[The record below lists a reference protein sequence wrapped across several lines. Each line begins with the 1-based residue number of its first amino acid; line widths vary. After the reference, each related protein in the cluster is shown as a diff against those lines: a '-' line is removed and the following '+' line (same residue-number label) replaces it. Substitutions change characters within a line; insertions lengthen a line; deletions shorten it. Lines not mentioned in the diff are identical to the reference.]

1 MQQVCGTFDLI
12 LRLIGV
18 VWLGIRLEIRLG
30 FEFDIYIHSYTFLFF
45 ILSIKHQF
53 LSVYVGL
60 LKLMSFDQYEIKVRV
75 PTTEIFQNL
84 CFHQ

>member
-1 MQQVCGTFDLI
+1 M
-12 LRLIGV
+12 V

-30 FEFDIYIHSYTFLFF
+30 FDFDIYIHSYTFLFL

-75 PTTEIFQNL
+75 PK
-84 CFHQ
+84 H